1 MTNVFNTWIEADEI
15 KLITSDLYIMPSRR
29 TAMSLLKLES
39 ECRNLKETIIELR
52 LRLEAI
58 DLEAKKE
65 LEHERMK
72 QHQVINQLEKTIIG
86 LRMQL
91 ENLALQNLRKTEEI
105 VKIKNDEIHQLQKT
119 IKEMRV
125 LLEKNLVK

>member
-1 MTNVFNTWIEADEI
+1 MLEIKRNVLNTWIEDDEI
-15 KLITSDLYIMPSRR
+15 NLYIIPSRR
-29 TAMSLLKLES
+29 ITMSSLKLES

-52 LRLEAI
+52 LRLETI

-65 LEHERMK
+65 IEHERIK
-72 QHQVINQLEKTIIG
+72 QHQVINQLEKTIIE

-91 ENLALQNLRKTEEI
+91 ESLALQHLRKTEEI
-105 VKIKNDEIHQLQKT
+105 IKIKNDEIRQLQKT
-119 IKEMRV
+119 IKEMRA